1 MSAGFNRRL
10 IVTYDER
17 QVAEAREHLLPEI
30 EKTRRTG
37 SSDYW
42 RVRQD
47 IEGLKDMP
55 YNAVISKPL
64 ADALKAL
71 DAARLSAQREW
82 EAAHPAE
89 MAEADRLYRQERER
103 VLAANAH
110 DHFLAEQDCKEGY

>member
-55 YNAVISKPL
+55 YNATISKPL

-71 DAARLSAQREW
+71 DAARLAAQREW
-82 EAAHPAE
+82 ESAHPAE

-110 DHFLAEQDCKEGY
+110 EHFLAEQDRKEGY

>member
-1 MSAGFNRRL
+1 M
-10 IVTYDER
+10 TYDER
-17 QVAEAREHLLPEI
+17 QVAEARERLLPEI

-42 RVRQD
+42 RVRRD

-55 YNAVISKPL
+55 YNATISKPL

-110 DHFLAEQDCKEGY
+110 DHFLAEQDRKEGY

>member
-1 MSAGFNRRL
+1 M
-10 IVTYDER
+10 TYDER
-17 QVAEAREHLLPEI
+17 LVAEAREHLLPEI
-30 EKTRRTG
+30 EKTRRSG

-42 RVRQD
+42 RVRQNV
-47 IEGLKDMP
+47 EGVKGMP
-55 YNAVISKPL
+55 YSATIGKPL

-103 VLAANAH
+103 VLAANAR
-110 DHFLAEQDCKEGY
+110 DHFLAEQDRKEGY

>member
-1 MSAGFNRRL
+1 M
-10 IVTYDER
+10 TYDER
-17 QVAEAREHLLPEI
+17 LVAEAKERLLPEI

-47 IEGLKDMP
+47 IEGLKGMP
-55 YNAVISKPL
+55 YNATIGKPL

-71 DAARLSAQREW
+71 DAARLAAQREW

-89 MAEADRLYRQERER
+89 MAEADRLYRRERAR
-103 VLAANAH
+103 VLAANSH
-110 DHFLAEQDCKEGY
+110 DHYLAEQDRKEGY

>member
-1 MSAGFNRRL
+1 M
-10 IVTYDER
+10 TYDER
-17 QVAEAREHLLPEI
+17 QVAEARGHLLPEI

-55 YNAVISKPL
+55 FSATISKPL

-71 DAARLSAQREW
+71 DAARLAAQCEW

-103 VLAANAH
+103 VLAANSR
-110 DHFLAEQDCKEGY
+110 DHYLAEQDRKEGY

>member
-1 MSAGFNRRL
+1 M
-10 IVTYDER
+10 TYDER
-17 QVAEAREHLLPEI
+17 QVAEARERLLPEI
-30 EKTRRTG
+30 EKTRVTG

-55 YNAVISKPL
+55 YSATIGKPL

-89 MAEADRLYRQERER
+89 MAEADRLYRQERGMR
-103 VLAANAH
+103 LAANSH
-110 DHFLAEQDCKEGY
+110 DHYLAEKDRKEGY